1 MLHCNKYPYNSQ
13 GEIMDCRS
21 LAKRLRDCFAY
32 KSDVE
37 RYIESK
43 NPKTAADVEH
53 WLQEYTYHTKQD
65 WFTNA

>member
-1 MLHCNKYPYNSQ
+1 MHCR
-13 GEIMDCRS
+13 G
-21 LAKRLRDCFAY
+21 LAKRLQDFFALQN